1 MTVSEARLYL
11 AEGHFAQGSMAPK
24 IEAAIEFT
32 EATGR
37 PTLITLPE
45 TMMQALAGKTG
56 TYIV

>member
-1 MTVSEARLYL
+1 
-11 AEGHFAQGSMAPK
+11 MAPK

-32 EATGR
+32 EVTGR